1 MTEPQRFV
9 ACSVVLRRGV
19 IVYDKGRETLFIRS
33 YLHSA
38 KHAEAKEQG
47 VEEKE
52 AEEFV
57 NLVPHGGVRM
67 SFASD
72 TIWFPLETTQ
82 LIDEPESYV
91 VLDILTPER
100 LNAKEL
106 PQPFQVEKSE
116 QMKYHGETY
125 HVARVTAKL
134 PKQKTADL
142 KIKP

>member
-1 MTEPQRFV
+1 
-9 ACSVVLRRGV
+9 
-19 IVYDKGRETLFIRS
+19 
-33 YLHSA
+33 
-38 KHAEAKEQG
+38 
-47 VEEKE
+47 
-52 AEEFV
+52 
-57 NLVPHGGVRM
+57 M

-100 LNAKEL
+100 LDGKEL
-106 PQPFQVEKSE
+106 PQPFRLEKSG
-116 QMKYHGETY
+116 QMKYNGETF